1 MDAPN
6 KPIRSDFE
14 ASRLRFLEAADGVYV
29 EAGYDGCTIR
39 AITAQAKTSL
49 ARLNRHWSGK
59 KDLFRDV
66 FARHFR
72 PIHAQQGARL
82 DALLAQGRER
92 DIGGILEALL
102 SPGLSGNR
110 GAAESRL
117 SHLVY
122 SRALVDPAPEAIELV
137 TALTAEM
144 QPRVIAML
152 RSALPDLP
160 PDTFFLAMNM
170 VMGAFVYPQV
180 LGPRLAQRME
190 IDFAHF
196 DWSTASS
203 TLAGM
208 LQAGLLKAKENAN
221 A

>member
-1 MDAPN
+1 MDVQN
-6 KPIRSDFE
+6 KPMRSDFE
-14 ASRLRFLEAADGVYV
+14 ASRLRFLEAADRVYV
-29 EAGYDGCTIR
+29 QAGYDGSTIR
-39 AITAQAKTSL
+39 AITAEAKTSL

-66 FARHFR
+66 FARHFQ
-72 PIHAQQGARL
+72 PIHAQQHARL
-82 DALLAQGRER
+82 DALQAQGREK

-110 GAAESRL
+110 GAAGGRL

-137 TALTAEM
+137 MALTGEM

-152 RSALPDLP
+152 RSALPDVP

-170 VMGAFVYPQV
+170 VMGAFIYPQV
-180 LGPRLAQRME
+180 LGPRLAHRMD
-190 IDFAHF
+190 IDFACF
-196 DWSTASS
+196 DWSTAGS
-203 TLAGM
+203 TIAGM
-208 LQAGLLKAKENAN
+208 LQAGLLKAKEDARP
-221 A
+221 